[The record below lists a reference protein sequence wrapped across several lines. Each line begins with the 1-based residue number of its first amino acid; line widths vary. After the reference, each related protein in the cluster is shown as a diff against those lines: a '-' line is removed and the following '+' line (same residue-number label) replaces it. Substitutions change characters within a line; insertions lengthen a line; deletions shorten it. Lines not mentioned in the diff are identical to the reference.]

1 MDSEEVSDSDT
12 EVVTPVADEEI
23 KSFTDLVINVL
34 HYYTPMSFFFSLYYI
49 KINISGLKTWVTRS
63 LYAAEMESSNTNSE
77 RSHSSCPPR
86 LVDNLNEN
94 VLFSIVMAIIIH
106 FLYKKQGE
114 MLLVLQ
120 KQGQEKQGEFIVSAT
135 YSYQ

>member
-1 MDSEEVSDSDT
+1 
-12 EVVTPVADEEI
+12 
-23 KSFTDLVINVL
+23 
-34 HYYTPMSFFFSLYYI
+34 
-49 KINISGLKTWVTRS
+49 
-63 LYAAEMESSNTNSE
+63 
-77 RSHSSCPPR
+77 
-86 LVDNLNEN
+86 
-94 VLFSIVMAIIIH
+94 MAIIIH